1 MIKLEN
7 ISITFNAGTPDENKA
22 LKNINLEINQGDFIT
37 VIGSNGAGK
46 STLYNIVAGTLAPTT
61 GKIYLDMSFRQAQ
74 EPLKSGIV
82 DITHDAEYKRAAYIG
97 RIFQNPLLGTAGKM
111 SLADNMM
118 ICSKKGW
125 KGLKISLNK
134 KKREEFR
141 EQLKQLNMGLE
152 DRMNDNVDQFS
163 GGQRQALTLLMAVL
177 SKPAILLLDEHT
189 AALDPSNAALVMELT
204 RKFAKEYN
212 LTVMMVTHNM
222 QQALDYGN
230 RLLMMDAGE
239 IILDISG
246 EEKQKLTLEDLA
258 ERFKE
263 IKKHSMTND
272 QMVLQ

>member
-7 ISITFNAGTPDENKA
+7 IGITFNQGTADENPA

-46 STLYNIVAGTLAPTT
+46 STLYNIISGTLTPTK
-61 GKIYLDMSFRQAQ
+61 GHIYLDSIADDGNVTTR
-74 EPLKSGIV
+74 E
-82 DITHDAEYKRAAYIG
+82 ITKDPEYKRAAYIG

-141 EQLKQLNMGLE
+141 EQLKQLDMGLE
-152 DRMNDNVDQFS
+152 DRLNDNVEQFS

-177 SKPAILLLDEHT
+177 SKPSILLLDEHT
-189 AALDPSNAALVMELT
+189 AALDPTNAAIVMELT
-204 RKFAKEYN
+204 RKFAKENN

-246 EEKQKLTLEDLA
+246 EEKAKLTLEDLA
-258 ERFKE
+258 DRFKE

>member
-1 MIKLEN
+1 MIRLEN
-7 ISITFNAGTPDENKA
+7 IGITFNAGTPDENTA
-22 LKNINLEINQGDFIT
+22 LKNINLEINKGDFIT

-46 STLYNIVAGTLAPTT
+46 STLYNIISGTLSPST
-61 GKIYLDMSFRQAQ
+61 GHIYLDTDGNTR
-74 EPLKSGIV
+74 E
-82 DITHDAEYKRAAYIG
+82 ITKDAEYKRAAYIG

-125 KGLKISLNK
+125 KGLKISLTK
-134 KKREEFR
+134 KKKEEFR
-141 EQLKQLNMGLE
+141 QQLLQLNMGLE
-152 DRMNDNVDQFS
+152 DRLNDNVEQFS

-204 RKFAKEYN
+204 RKFANENN

-222 QQALDYGN
+222 KQALDYGN

>member
-1 MIKLEN
+1 MIRLEN
-7 ISITFNAGTPDENKA
+7 IGMTFNSGTADENVA
-22 LKNINLEINQGDFIT
+22 LKNINLEINKGDFIT

-46 STLYNIVAGTLAPTT
+46 STLYNVIAGTLSPTR
-61 GKIYLDMSFRQAQ
+61 GKIFLDLGGGKER
-74 EPLKSGIV
+74 E
-82 DITHDAEYKRAAYIG
+82 ITKEAEYKRAKYIG

-111 SLADNMM
+111 SLQDNMV

-125 KGLKISLNK
+125 KGLRISLNK
-134 KKREEFR
+134 KLRENFR
-141 EQLKQLNMGLE
+141 KELSRLGMGLE
-152 DRMNDNVDQFS
+152 DRLGDNVEQFS

-189 AALDPSNAALVMELT
+189 AALDPSNAAIVMELT
-204 RKFAKEYN
+204 RKFASEYN

-230 RLLMMDAGE
+230 RLLMMDGGE

-246 EEKQKLTLEDLA
+246 EEKAKLTLDDLA
-258 ERFKE
+258 ERFRQ
-263 IKKHSMTND
+263 IKKHEMTND

>member
-7 ISITFNAGTPDENKA
+7 IGITFHPGTPDENTA
-22 LKNINLEINQGDFIT
+22 LKNINLEINKGDFIT

-46 STLYNIVAGTLAPTT
+46 STLYNIIAGTLSPSK
-61 GKIYLDMSFRQAQ
+61 GKILLSMPDSNGKTTER
-74 EPLKSGIV
+74 
-82 DITHDAEYKRAAYIG
+82 DITNDAEHKRAAYIG

-111 SLADNMM
+111 SLEDNMI
-118 ICSKKGW
+118 ICSLKGW

-134 KKREEFR
+134 KKREEFKK
-141 EQLKQLNMGLE
+141 QLQQLNMGLE
-152 DRMNDNVDQFS
+152 NRLSDNVEQFS

-189 AALDPSNAALVMELT
+189 AALDPTNAALIMELT

-246 EEKQKLTLEDLA
+246 EEKQKLTLDDLA
-258 ERFKE
+258 QRFKE

-272 QMVLQ
+272 QMALQ